1 MPTKRSSDKRTYH
14 EDLEFTQDRV
24 RDEDRLIGDRF
35 SWLLNS
41 QTIFLAS
48 YAVLFQ
54 LNQQNGII
62 QGQESFFR
70 FVPVIA
76 LGTCAINYISI
87 LGAILSIYKYCKKL
101 NKDHK
106 EHLTESR
113 WKILGSTL
121 THIMGQSSP
130 FFIPLG
136 FLGVWIFILFGFLTS
151 IISISISLALLI
163 FLWVL
168 NFPRTKIV
176 GDKV

>member
-1 MPTKRSSDKRTYH
+1 MPTKRNSDKQTYD

-48 YAVLFQ
+48 YAILLQ

-62 QGQESFFR
+62 L
-70 FVPVIA
+70 PVIA

-87 LGAILSIYKYCKKL
+87 MGAVLSIYKYCKKL
-101 NKDHK
+101 NKDH
-106 EHLTESR
+106 EGRSAESR

-121 THIMGQSSP
+121 THVMGQSSP
-130 FFIPLG
+130 IFIPLG
-136 FLGVWIFILFGFLTS
+136 FLGVWIFILFGSLTT
-151 IISISISLALLI
+151 IISISTSLVLLI
-163 FLWVL
+163 FLWIL
-168 NFPRTKIV
+168 NFPHTKNV
-176 GDKV
+176 GRKA